1 MVYALTIDPNVLT
14 FVEAAFGST
23 LIEVLTIYEFYVKE
37 AALPSR
43 YSKVGFW
50 IIRAVVTIGAGLLA
64 CAYGVKDNPLLA
76 INVGASAPLL
86 MRALARGLLK
96 H

>member
-1 MVYALTIDPNVLT
+1 LKLTIDPNVLT
-14 FVEAAFGST
+14 FLEGAFGST
-23 LIEVLTIYEFYVKE
+23 LIEVLTIYEYYAKE
-37 AALPSR
+37 AALPAR

-50 IIRAVVTIGAGLLA
+50 MVRLVITAGAGFLA
-64 CAYGVKDNPLLA
+64 CAYGVKENPLLA
-76 INVGASAPLL
+76 VNVGASAPLL